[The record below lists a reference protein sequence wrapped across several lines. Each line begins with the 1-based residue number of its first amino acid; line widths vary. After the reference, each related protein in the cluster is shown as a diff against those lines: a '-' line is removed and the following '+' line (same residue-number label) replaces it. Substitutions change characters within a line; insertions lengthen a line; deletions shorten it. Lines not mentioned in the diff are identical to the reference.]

1 MENRQIAAA
10 LRELADLLEIAG
22 EDRFRVSAYR
32 RASETIRHEARPL
45 AALAARHQLQSLP
58 GIGPAIGAEIT
69 EMLTTG
75 GFAHL
80 EAMRAAFPAV
90 VIALMRVPGIGP
102 KTAATLHARFN
113 LPDLAAYEQ
122 AFQSGALTTIK
133 GIGPHREAEILS
145 GLHARIANAGRILLG
160 TGIGIAAQLIADFHA
175 RLPDVPL
182 VPIGSLRR
190 WVPTLG
196 DVGLLAATDAPDAAL
211 DLFATLPDVL
221 AVVRRDA
228 DTIRVR
234 LIDGAEAACITR
246 PAATAGGA
254 LLWLTGNT
262 TIGDQPGFQ
271 EALAAYT
278 EARGFTLDSSGLRRG
293 GQMIEGDE
301 SRAFAALGLPFIP
314 PELRDGGE
322 ALETIIRSGVPRLVT
337 LDDIRGDLHTHS
349 VWSDGTGTITEM
361 VAAADERGYTYYG
374 ISDHSYS
381 LRIANGLDPERLRQQ
396 RAEVDALHSSL
407 TVLCACE
414 TEVHSDGHLDLDDTV
429 LATLDYAIASV
440 HSGQRGDRETVTRR
454 TLAAISNPYIDI
466 IAHPTGRMPLHRE
479 PMDLDLDAVIEAAV
493 RTETSLEI
501 NADFHRLDLDA
512 PHAQHAAD
520 AGVIIT
526 INSDAHSP
534 AGLNNMRFGVMAA
547 RRAWL
552 RPEQILNCWPVEE
565 ILARRARR
573 IAGNQIAAKTPGK
586 GSNAEV
592 AEVAERADERK

>member
-10 LRELADLLEIAG
+10 FRELADLLEIAG

-45 AALAARHQLQSLP
+45 AELAARHQLQSLP

-75 GFAHL
+75 DFAHL
-80 EAMRAAFPAV
+80 NTMRGAFPAV
-90 VIALMRVPGIGP
+90 VIALMRIPGIGP
-102 KTAATLHARFN
+102 KTAAALHARFN

-122 AFQSGALTTIK
+122 AFQSGALKTIK
-133 GIGPHREAEILS
+133 GIGVHREAEILS
-145 GLHARIANAGRILLG
+145 ALHARIATVGRLLLG
-160 TGIGIAAQLIADFHA
+160 TGVGIAAQLIADFHA
-175 RLPDVPL
+175 RLPDVPI

-190 WVPTLG
+190 WAPTLG
-196 DVGLLAATDAPDAAL
+196 DVGLLAATDAPDVAL

-221 AVVRRDA
+221 TVARRDT

-234 LIDGAEAACITR
+234 LIDGAEAECITR
-246 PAATAGGA
+246 PAAIAGGA
-254 LLWLTGNT
+254 LLWLTGNRT
-262 TIGDQPGFQ
+262 VGDQPGFR
-271 EALAAYT
+271 EALAAYA
-278 EARGFTLDSSGLRRG
+278 EARGFTLDGSGLRRG
-293 GQMIEGDE
+293 DQMIEGDE
-301 SRAFAALGLPFIP
+301 HDAFAALGLPVIP
-314 PELRDGGE
+314 PELREGGQ

-349 VWSDGTGTITEM
+349 VWSDGTGTIAEM
-361 VAAADERGYTYYG
+361 VAAARERGYAYYG
-374 ISDHSYS
+374 VSDHSYS
-381 LRIANGLDPERLRQQ
+381 LRIANGLDSERLRQQ
-396 RAEVDALHSSL
+396 RAEVDALH
-407 TVLCACE
+407 TGIAVLCACE
-414 TEVHSDGHLDLDDTV
+414 TEVHSDGHLDLDAAV

-454 TLAAISNPYIDI
+454 TLAALGNPYIDI

-479 PMDLDLDAVIEAAV
+479 PMDLDLDAVIAAAV
-493 RTETSLEI
+493 DTETSLEI
-501 NADFHRLDLDA
+501 NADYHRLDLDA
-512 PHAQHAAD
+512 PHAKRAAD

-534 AGLNNMRFGVMAA
+534 AGLDNMRFGVMTA

-573 IAGNQIAAKTPGK
+573 ITGH
-586 GSNAEV
+586 
-592 AEVAERADERK
+592 

>member
-1 MENRQIAAA
+1 LENRQIAAA
-10 LRELADLLEIAG
+10 FRELADLLEIAG

-32 RASETIRHEARPL
+32 RASDTIRHEARPL
-45 AALAARHQLQSLP
+45 AVLATHHQLQSLP

-75 GFAHL
+75 EFARL
-80 EAMRAAFPAV
+80 NTMREAFPAV
-90 VIALMRVPGIGP
+90 VIALMRVTGIGP

-122 AFQSGALTTIK
+122 AFESGALTTIK
-133 GIGPHREAEILS
+133 GIGVHREAEILS
-145 GLHARIANAGRILLG
+145 GLHARIATAGRILLG
-160 TGIGIAAQLIADFHA
+160 TAVSSAAHLIADFHA

-190 WVPTLG
+190 WAPTLG
-196 DVGLLAATDAPDAAL
+196 DIDLLAATDASDAAL

-221 AVVRRDA
+221 SVVRRDA
-228 DTIRVR
+228 NAIRVR
-234 LIDGAEAACITR
+234 LIDGAEAECITR

-254 LLWLTGNT
+254 LLWLTGNAT
-262 TIGDQPGFQ
+262 TGDQPGFR
-271 EALAAYT
+271 EALAVYA
-278 EARGFTLDSSGLRRG
+278 EARGLTLDGSGLRRG
-293 GQMIEGDE
+293 SEMIEGDE
-301 SRAFAALGLPFIP
+301 HDAFTALGLPFIP
-314 PELRDGGE
+314 PELREGGW
-322 ALETIIRSGVPRLVT
+322 ALETILRSGVPRLVT

-349 VWSDGTGTITEM
+349 VWSDGAGTIAEM
-361 VAAADERGYTYYG
+361 VAAAREHRYAYYG
-374 ISDHSYS
+374 VSDHSYS

-396 RAEVDALHSSL
+396 RAEVNALQAGIA
-407 TVLCACE
+407 VLCACE
-414 TEVHSDGHLDLDDTV
+414 TEVHSDGHLDLDAAV

-454 TLAAISNPYIDI
+454 TLAAINNPYVDI

-479 PMDLDLDAVIEAAV
+479 PMDLDLDAVIAAAV

-501 NADFHRLDLDA
+501 NADYHRLDLDA
-512 PHAQHAAD
+512 PHAQRAAD

-534 AGLNNMRFGVMAA
+534 TGLDNMHFGVMTA

-552 RPEQILNCWPVEE
+552 APEQILNCWPVEE
-565 ILARRARR
+565 ILDRRARR
-573 IAGNQIAAKTPGK
+573 IAGG
-586 GSNAEV
+586 
-592 AEVAERADERK
+592 

>member
-10 LRELADLLEIAG
+10 FRELADLLEIAG

-32 RASETIRHEARPL
+32 RASDTIRHEARPL
-45 AALAARHQLQSLP
+45 AVLATHHQLQSLP

-75 GFAHL
+75 EFARL
-80 EAMRAAFPAV
+80 NTMREAFPAV
-90 VIALMRVPGIGP
+90 VIALMRVTGIGP

-122 AFQSGALTTIK
+122 AFESGALTTIK
-133 GIGPHREAEILS
+133 GIGVHREAEILS
-145 GLHARIANAGRILLG
+145 GLHARIATAGRILLG
-160 TGIGIAAQLIADFHA
+160 TAVSSAAHLIADFHA

-190 WVPTLG
+190 WAPTLG
-196 DVGLLAATDAPDAAL
+196 DIDLLAATDASDAAL

-221 AVVRRDA
+221 SVVRRDA
-228 DTIRVR
+228 NAIRVR
-234 LIDGAEAACITR
+234 LIDGAEAECITR

-254 LLWLTGNT
+254 LLWLTGNAT
-262 TIGDQPGFQ
+262 TGDQPGFR
-271 EALAAYT
+271 EALAVYA
-278 EARGFTLDSSGLRRG
+278 EARGLTLDGSGLRRG
-293 GQMIEGDE
+293 SEMIEGDE
-301 SRAFAALGLPFIP
+301 HDAFTALGLPFIP
-314 PELRDGGE
+314 PELREGGW
-322 ALETIIRSGVPRLVT
+322 ALETILRSGVPRLVT

-349 VWSDGTGTITEM
+349 VWSDGAGTIAEM
-361 VAAADERGYTYYG
+361 VAAAREHRYAYYG
-374 ISDHSYS
+374 VSDHSYS

-396 RAEVDALHSSL
+396 RAEVNALQAGIA
-407 TVLCACE
+407 VLCACE
-414 TEVHSDGHLDLDDTV
+414 TEVHSDGHLDLDAAV

-454 TLAAISNPYIDI
+454 TLAAINNPYVDI

-479 PMDLDLDAVIEAAV
+479 PMDLDLDAVIAAAV

-501 NADFHRLDLDA
+501 NADYHRLDLDA
-512 PHAQHAAD
+512 PHAQRAAD

-534 AGLNNMRFGVMAA
+534 TGLDNMHFGVMTA

-552 RPEQILNCWPVEE
+552 APEQILNCWPVEE
-565 ILARRARR
+565 ILDRRARR
-573 IAGNQIAAKTPGK
+573 IAGG
-586 GSNAEV
+586 
-592 AEVAERADERK
+592 

>member
-1 MENRQIAAA
+1 VHDERIAALENRQIAAA
-10 LRELADLLEIAG
+10 FRELADLLEIAG

-32 RASETIRHEARPL
+32 HASDTIRHEARPL
-45 AALAARHQLQSLP
+45 AALAAHHQLQSLP

-75 GFAHL
+75 DFIRL
-80 EAMRAAFPAV
+80 NTMREAFPAV

-122 AFQSGALTTIK
+122 AFESGALTTIK
-133 GIGPHREAEILS
+133 GIGVHREAEILS
-145 GLHARIANAGRILLG
+145 GLHARIATAGRILLG
-160 TGIGIAAQLIADFHA
+160 TAVSTAAHLIADFHA
-175 RLPDVPL
+175 QLPDVPL

-190 WVPTLG
+190 WAPTLG
-196 DVGLLAATDAPDAAL
+196 DIDLLAATDAPDAAL

-221 AVVRRDA
+221 SVVRRNADA
-228 DTIRVR
+228 IRVR
-234 LIDGAEAACITR
+234 LIDGAEAECITR

-254 LLWLTGNT
+254 LLWLTGNAT
-262 TIGDQPGFQ
+262 TGDQPGFR
-271 EALAAYT
+271 EALAAYA
-278 EARGFTLDSSGLRRG
+278 EARGLTLDGAGLRRG
-293 GQMIEGDE
+293 SEMIEGDE
-301 SRAFAALGLPFIP
+301 HDAFTALGLPFIP
-314 PELRDGGE
+314 PELREGGW
-322 ALETIIRSGVPRLVT
+322 ALETILRSGVPRLVI

-349 VWSDGTGTITEM
+349 VWSDGTGTIAEM
-361 VAAADERGYTYYG
+361 VAAAREHRYAYYG
-374 ISDHSYS
+374 VSDHSYS

-396 RAEVDALHSSL
+396 RAEVNALQAGIA
-407 TVLCACE
+407 VLCACE
-414 TEVHSDGHLDLDDTV
+414 TEVHSDGHLDLDAAV

-454 TLAAISNPYIDI
+454 TLAAINNPYVDI

-479 PMDLDLDAVIEAAV
+479 PMDLDLDAVIAAAV

-501 NADFHRLDLDA
+501 NADYHRLDLDA
-512 PHAQHAAD
+512 PHAQRAAD

-534 AGLNNMRFGVMAA
+534 TGLDNMHFGVMTA

-552 RPEQILNCWPVEE
+552 APEQILNCWPVEE

-573 IAGNQIAAKTPGK
+573 IAGG
-586 GSNAEV
+586 
-592 AEVAERADERK
+592 